1 MNRSTEPFAVV
12 IPARY
17 ASSRLPGKPLRMLA
31 GEPLILHVVR
41 RAQAAGAD
49 EVVVAT
55 DDARIEKLLQAHSV
69 EVMRTRPDHISG
81 SDRLAECVARLGWR
95 DERIVVNL
103 QGDEPF
109 APPSGITRVAEILAQ
124 SDAPMAT
131 LATPIDDIGQLLDR
145 NVVKLVRDRHG
156 RALYFSRAPIP
167 WSRDAFADDPARLP
181 DHGTFL
187 RHIGIYA
194 YRVGFLKKFSQ
205 LPRTPLEQAESLEQ
219 LRALEHGYAI
229 VADIAPE
236 SFPAGIDTVAD
247 LHRAEALLGSM
258 G

>member
-1 MNRSTEPFAVV
+1 MNRFAEPFAVV

-41 RAQAAGAD
+41 RAQISGAD
-49 EVVVAT
+49 KVVVAT
-55 DDARIEKLLQAHSV
+55 DDVRIEKLLQAHSV
-69 EVMRTRPDHISG
+69 EVLRTRSDHASG

-124 SDAPMAT
+124 SDALMAT
-131 LATPIDDIGQLLDR
+131 LATPIEDIGQLHDR
-145 NVVKLVRDRHG
+145 NVVKLVQDRHG
-156 RALYFSRAPIP
+156 CALYFSRAPIP
-167 WSRDAFADDPARLP
+167 WSRDAFADVPTQLP
-181 DHGTFL
+181 DHTLFL

-219 LRALEHGYAI
+219 LRALEHGYSI
-229 VADIAPE
+229 VVDLAPE
-236 SFPAGIDTVAD
+236 AFPAGIDTIED
-247 LHRAEALLGSM
+247 LQRAEVLLSSM

>member
-1 MNRSTEPFAVV
+1 MNRSVEPFAVV

-17 ASSRLPGKPLRMLA
+17 ASNRLPGKPLRMLA

-49 EVVVAT
+49 GVVVAT

-69 EVMRTRPDHISG
+69 EVMRTRPDHVSG
-81 SDRLAECVARLGWR
+81 SDRLAECVARLGWG
-95 DERIVVNL
+95 DEQIVVNL

-109 APPSGITRVAEILAQ
+109 APPSGIVRVTEILAQ

-131 LATPIDDIGQLLDR
+131 LATPIEDIGQLYDR
-145 NVVKLVRDRHG
+145 NVVKLVRNRHG

-167 WSRDAFADDPARLP
+167 WSRDAFADDPMRLP
-181 DHGTFL
+181 NPTPFL

-194 YRVGFLKKFSQ
+194 YRVGFLIKFSR
-205 LPRTPLEQAESLEQ
+205 LPKTPLEQAESLEQ
-219 LRALEHGYAI
+219 LRVLEHGYSI
-229 VADIAPE
+229 VVDLAPE
-236 SFPAGIDTVAD
+236 SFPAGIDTVED
-247 LHRAEALLGSM
+247 LQRAEALLSSLG
-258 G
+258 